1 MHYNLQI
8 KLKIEYKIRA
18 FVHSLLKLWVAKG
31 AIFVIVTF
39 FQNVVNDTINLNFGQ
54 MLVLVK
60 NQAINC
66 LPNVI
71 FANEAVIVKI
81 VNLKGISRLDT
92 SRRMLTVKSK
102 RIIEILAY

>member
-18 FVHSLLKLWVAKG
+18 FVHSLLKLWVAKS

-39 FQNVVNDTINLNFGQ
+39 FQNVVNDTINLNF
-54 MLVLVK
+54 
-60 NQAINC
+60 
-66 LPNVI
+66 
-71 FANEAVIVKI
+71 ANEAVIVKI
-81 VNLKGISRLDT
+81 VNLIGISRLDT

-102 RIIEILAY
+102 GIIEILAY